1 MKRQLQNDLATALA
15 QLVAASSDVA
25 VPLPDIS
32 LDRARDNQHGDFAS
46 SIAMALA
53 RPLRR
58 KPRDIAEALVAH
70 LPPNPNV
77 ARVEIAGPGF
87 INFFL
92 NPAAHQAVIPAILR
106 ADADYGR
113 SDMGTGERTLVEYVS
128 ANPTG
133 PLHIGHGRGA
143 AYGATL
149 SNLLAVAGYTVTR
162 EYYVNDAGRQMDIL
176 TLSIWLRYLDLCGR
190 NYPFPEGAYRGE
202 YVRPVAA
209 KLFAEAGQDLNLDP
223 ESCFAGLPQAA
234 NADANLDNMIEH
246 MRERLG
252 KDGFTCVWRLGLDE
266 ILGDIR
272 ADLADFGVTF
282 DNWYSEF
289 ELTQSG
295 RIDSCI
301 KKLEASGDLYRQD
314 GALWFRSTKY
324 GDEKDRV
331 VVRENGQRTYFAS
344 DIAYHLDKFERGFK
358 HAINIWGADHHGYIP
373 RVRAVLAAQH
383 LDPGALEVLLVQFA
397 TLYRGSERMQMST
410 RSGEFV
416 TLRELRNEVGND
428 AARFFYV
435 TRRSDQHLDFDLE
448 LAKSHSS
455 DNPVYYIQYAY
466 ARICS
471 LMRQL
476 TEKGFS
482 YDQTNALGNLAALTE
497 EQERALLVLL
507 ARYPEVIE
515 DAASTR
521 EPHQICF
528 YLRELAHAFHTCY
541 NSHQILVAE
550 SAMRD
555 ARVALALCTRQVI
568 ANGLKIIGVTAPE
581 TM

>member
-1 MKRQLQNDLATALA
+1 MARLPSNPDLT
-15 QLVAASSDVA
+15 
-25 VPLPDIS
+25 
-32 LDRARDNQHGDFAS
+32 
-46 SIAMALA
+46 
-53 RPLRR
+53 
-58 KPRDIAEALVAH
+58 
-70 LPPNPNV
+70 
-77 ARVEIAGPGF
+77 RVEIAGPGF

-92 NPAAHQAVIPAILR
+92 TPGAHHAVIPAILR
-106 ADADYGR
+106 AGIEYGR
-113 SDMGTGERTLVEYVS
+113 SNLGAGQRTLVEYVS

-149 SNLLAVAGYTVTR
+149 SNLLATAGFAVTR

-176 TLSIWLRYLDLCGR
+176 TLSIWLRYLELCGR
-190 NYPFPEGAYRGE
+190 EYPFPEGAYRGE

-209 KLFAEAGQDLNLDP
+209 TLLAQAGRNLDLDP
-223 ESCFAGLPQAA
+223 NSCFADLPQAA
-234 NADANLDNMIEH
+234 NPDAALDSMIE
-246 MRERLG
+246 RARDRLG
-252 KDGFTCVWRLGLDE
+252 ANGFEQVWRLGLDD

-272 ADLADFGVTF
+272 ADLAEFGVHY

-289 ELTQSG
+289 DLTRSG
-295 RIDSCI
+295 RIDDCI
-301 KKLEASGDLYRQD
+301 RKLEASGDLYRKD

-331 VVRENGQRTYFAS
+331 VERENGQRTYFAS
-344 DIAYHLDKFERGFK
+344 DIAYHLDKFERGFER
-358 HAINIWGADHHGYIP
+358 AINIWGADHHGYIP
-373 RVRAVLAAQH
+373 RVRAVLAAQNR
-383 LDPGALEVLLVQFA
+383 DPDALEVLLVQFA

-455 DNPVYYIQYAY
+455 DNPVYYIQYAH

-476 TEKGFS
+476 QEKGFAF
-482 YDQTNALGNLAALTE
+482 DQSGALMNLATLAE

-507 ARYPEVIE
+507 ARYPEIIE
-515 DAASTR
+515 ESARTR

-541 NSHQILVAE
+541 NAHQILVSDA
-550 SAMRD
+550 ALRN
-555 ARVALALCTRQVI
+555 ARVALALCARQVI
-568 ANGLKIIGVTAPE
+568 ANGLGIIGVSAPE
-581 TM
+581 SM

>member
-1 MKRQLQNDLATALA
+1 MKRQIQNDLATALA
-15 QLVAASSDVA
+15 TLLAESGNPTPELPEIA
-25 VPLPDIS
+25 VE
-32 LDRARDNQHGDFAS
+32 RARDNQHGDFAS
-46 SIAMALA
+46 SVAMALA
-53 RPLRR
+53 RVLRR
-58 KPRDIAEALVAH
+58 KPRDIAEALVAR
-70 LPPNPNV
+70 LPSNPDLT
-77 ARVEIAGPGF
+77 RVEIAGPGF

-92 NPAAHQAVIPAILR
+92 TPGAHHAVIPAILR
-106 ADADYGR
+106 AGIEYGR
-113 SDMGTGERTLVEYVS
+113 SNLGAGQRTLVEYVS

-149 SNLLAVAGYTVTR
+149 SNLLATAGFAVTR

-176 TLSIWLRYLDLCGR
+176 TLSIWLRYLELCGR
-190 NYPFPEGAYRGE
+190 EYPFPEGAYRGE

-209 KLFAEAGQDLNLDP
+209 TLLAQAGRNLDLDP
-223 ESCFAGLPQAA
+223 NSCFADLPQAA
-234 NADANLDNMIEH
+234 NPDAALDSMIE
-246 MRERLG
+246 RARDRLG
-252 KDGFTCVWRLGLDE
+252 ANGFEQVWRLGLDD

-272 ADLADFGVTF
+272 ADLAEFGVHY

-289 ELTQSG
+289 DLTRSG
-295 RIDSCI
+295 RIDDCI
-301 KKLEASGDLYRQD
+301 RKLEASGDLYRKD

-331 VVRENGQRTYFAS
+331 VERENGQRTYFAS
-344 DIAYHLDKFERGFK
+344 DIAYHLDKFERGFER
-358 HAINIWGADHHGYIP
+358 AINIWGADHHGYIP
-373 RVRAVLAAQH
+373 RVRAVLAAQNR
-383 LDPGALEVLLVQFA
+383 DPDALEVLLVQFA

-455 DNPVYYIQYAY
+455 DNPVYYIQYAH

-476 TEKGFS
+476 QEKGFAF
-482 YDQTNALGNLAALTE
+482 DQSGALMNLATLAE

-507 ARYPEVIE
+507 ARYPEIIE
-515 DAASTR
+515 ESARTR

-541 NSHQILVAE
+541 NAHQILVSDA
-550 SAMRD
+550 ALRN
-555 ARVALALCTRQVI
+555 ARVALALCARQVI
-568 ANGLKIIGVTAPE
+568 ANGLGIIGVSAPE
-581 TM
+581 SM

>member
-1 MKRQLQNDLATALA
+1 MKRQIQDDIATALA
-15 QLVAASSDVA
+15 KLIAESGAAAPALPEIA
-25 VPLPDIS
+25 VE
-32 LDRARDNQHGDFAS
+32 RARDSQHGDFAC

-53 RPLRR
+53 RTLKR
-58 KPRDIAEALVAH
+58 KPREIAEDLVAR
-70 LPPNPNV
+70 LPSNPNL
-77 ARVEIAGPGF
+77 ARVEVAGPGF

-92 NPAAHQAVIPAILR
+92 TPGAHHAVIPVILG
-106 ADADYGR
+106 AGSAYGR
-113 SDMGTGERTLVEYVS
+113 SNLGAGQRTLVEFVS

-149 SNLLAVAGYTVTR
+149 SNLLTTAGYAVTR
-162 EYYVNDAGRQMDIL
+162 EYYVNDSGRQMDIL
-176 TLSIWLRYLDLCGR
+176 TLSIWLRYLELCGR
-190 NYPFPEGAYRGE
+190 VFPFPEGAYRGE

-209 KLFAEAGQDLNLDP
+209 KLFARSGRELDLDP
-223 ESCFAGLPQAA
+223 DSCFAGLPQAA
-234 NADANLDNMIEH
+234 DTDAALDGMIGRA
-246 MRERLG
+246 REGLG
-252 KDGFTCVWRLGLDE
+252 ASGFERVWRLGLDD

-272 ADLADFGVTF
+272 EDLAGFGVHF

-289 ELTQSG
+289 ALSQSG
-295 RIDSCI
+295 RIDGCI
-301 KKLEASGDLYRQD
+301 RKLEASGDLYRQD
-314 GALWFRSTKY
+314 GALWFRSTNY

-331 VVRENGQRTYFAS
+331 VERENGQRTYFAS
-344 DIAYHLDKFERGFK
+344 DIAYHLDKFERGFGR
-358 HAINIWGADHHGYIP
+358 AINIWGADHHGYIP
-373 RVRAVLAAQH
+373 RVRAVLAAQKR
-383 LDPGALEVLLVQFA
+383 DPDALEVLLVQFA

-455 DNPVYYIQYAY
+455 DNPVYYIQYAH
-466 ARICS
+466 ARVCS
-471 LMRQL
+471 LLRQL
-476 TEKGFS
+476 QEKGFTF
-482 YDQTNALGNLAALTE
+482 DQAGALANLATLVE

-507 ARYPEVIE
+507 ARYPETIDE
-515 DAASTR
+515 AARTR

-528 YLRELAHAFHTCY
+528 YLRELAHAFHNCY
-541 NSHQILVAE
+541 NVHQVLVPEA
-550 SAMRD
+550 ALRN

-568 ANGLKIIGVTAPE
+568 ANGLGIIGVSAPE
-581 TM
+581 SM